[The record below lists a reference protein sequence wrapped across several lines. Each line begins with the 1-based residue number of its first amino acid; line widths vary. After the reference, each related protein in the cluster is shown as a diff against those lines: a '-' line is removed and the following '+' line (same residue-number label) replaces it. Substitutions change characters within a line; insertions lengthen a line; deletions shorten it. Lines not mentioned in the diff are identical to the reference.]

1 MTDSPAPLSPAV
13 VDELLSAELD
23 GEFDAAAADHDL
35 DPAAARARLDA
46 TPGIDERRTALAA
59 ARPALAVTPVADD
72 VRARMI
78 ATAVATAAPTDE
90 LGTRREQR
98 GRQARL
104 VIGLSAAAA
113 AVLLIVGLVATV
125 SNNPDD
131 DSSVTAD
138 AGAGEALTEEQE
150 AGAPGIDRDEAGDD
164 AAAGASEEAAPP
176 LAATGAAGR
185 ISFGVIPDLEWLRNR
200 VGVELGYTAYS
211 HPPQIF
217 DEDTRSNLEL
227 AVPPADECVA
237 ELATDFGVEPEP
249 VLRGVGIFQETPV
262 DVLVYR
268 ADPDYMVLLVGA
280 DCAVLDSAAVGPEP

>member
-1 MTDSPAPLSPAV
+1 ML
-13 VDELLSAELD
+13 
-23 GEFDAAAADHDL
+23 
-35 DPAAARARLDA
+35 
-46 TPGIDERRTALAA
+46 
-59 ARPALAVTPVADD
+59 
-72 VRARMI
+72 

-90 LGTRREQR
+90 LGTRRERR

-125 SNNPDD
+125 SNNADD

-150 AGAPGIDRDEAGDD
+150 GAPGIERDEAGDD
-164 AAAGASEEAAPP
+164 AAADASEGAAPP
-176 LAATGAAGR
+176 LAATGAAGG
-185 ISFGVIPDLEWLRNR
+185 IPFGVIPDLEWLRSR

-227 AVPPADECVA
+227 AVPPTDECVA
-237 ELATDFGVEPEP
+237 KLATDFGVESQA

-262 DVLVYR
+262 DVLVYQT
-268 ADPDYMVLLVGA
+268 DPDYMVLVVGA
-280 DCAVLDSAAVGPEP
+280 DCAVLGSTAVGPEP